1 MTKAV
6 AGDQIHRH
14 AKVVLLAGVVGAAR
28 THAVIRNTGGLSG
41 CQGDLT
47 TAFDGITGPS
57 VVRLDDGRCA
67 GRSQVAV
74 ALSAVADAR
83 WRVGFFGYDGSNRSG
98 LECLSSRTYG
108 PATSKRCT

>member
-47 TAFDGITGPS
+47 TTPS
-57 VVRLDDGRCA
+57 GAGLGRRRRGSYDRGTRVMPGE
-67 GRSQVAV
+67 GRSP
-74 ALSAVADAR
+74 
-83 WRVGFFGYDGSNRSG
+83 GS
-98 LECLSSRTYG
+98 EC
-108 PATSKRCT
+108 A